1 MRGRRRWVKV
11 GPECNV
17 RERSRVSAVEVAR
30 LARPGG
36 VTSMSTGAS
45 RNIGSDARVV
55 VVGGGLAGLTT
66 ALYLA
71 RAGKSVTVLEKSS
84 ALGGRAQ
91 TRSEAGFHVNL
102 GPHAL
107 YVAGAGTEVLRELG
121 IAFQGGKPNASGGHA
136 IYGGAKHALP
146 GGFVSLLSTGLL
158 GLADKLELAR
168 VLPAIGKW
176 RPDEWHGRS
185 VADWIAKAAR
195 REKVRQLIGGLV
207 RLTTYANDE
216 ARLSAGL
223 AIPQLQLALAK
234 NVYYLDGGWQTL
246 VDGLARAATANGVV
260 TRSGMKVARILGD
273 ARAAGVETD
282 AGERF
287 RADAVVIAAGPD
299 IAASMVGAR
308 SPALASFA
316 ATAVPVRAACLDLT
330 LERLP
335 EPRSTFAL
343 GIDRPLYFSVHS
355 AVGKLAPSG
364 KAVIHVAKYLEPAGS
379 ATSGGDD
386 ARAELEALAELVQPG
401 WRKLVVD
408 ARYLPK
414 MTVAESLPLAAAGGT
429 KARPHPRS
437 AEVEGLYLAGDWVGD
452 SGWLADASFASA
464 RAAAQACIAD
474 SARDGG
480 RRAAA

>member
-1 MRGRRRWVKV
+1 MSIQ
-11 GPECNV
+11 N
-17 RERSRVSAVEVAR
+17 REQAESER
-30 LARPGG
+30 
-36 VTSMSTGAS
+36 
-45 RNIGSDARVV
+45 IV
-55 VVGGGLAGLTT
+55 VVGGGLAGLTA

-71 RAGKSVTVLEKSS
+71 RAGKRVTLLEKSS
-84 ALGGRAQ
+84 AVGGRAQ
-91 TRSEAGFHVNL
+91 TQSEGGFHVNL

-121 IAFQGGKPNASGGHA
+121 IDFSGGTPNASGGHA

-158 GLADKLELAR
+158 GLGDKLELAR

-176 RPDEWHGRS
+176 RPEEWHDRS
-185 VADWIAKAAR
+185 VADWIATAAR
-195 REKVRQLIGGLV
+195 REKVRRLIGALV

-234 NVYYLDGGWQTL
+234 SVYYLDGGWQTL
-246 VDGLARAATANGVV
+246 VDALARAAKTEGVAI
-260 TRSGMKVARILGD
+260 RCGIKAARLLGD
-273 ARAAGVETD
+273 RRAAGVETD
-282 AGERF
+282 SGEAVH
-287 RADAVVIAAGPD
+287 ADAVVIAAAPD
-299 IAASMVGAR
+299 IAASIVGTR
-308 SPALASFA
+308 SPGVAAFA
-316 ATAVPVRAACLDLT
+316 QSAEPVRAACLDLM

-364 KAVIHVAKYLEPAGS
+364 KAMVHVAKYLASEKGASSTG
-379 ATSGGDD
+379 GGDT
-386 ARAELEALAELVQPG
+386 RAELESLAELVQPG

-408 ARYLPK
+408 ARFLPK
-414 MTVAESLPLAAAGGT
+414 MTVSEALPLASMGGA
-429 KARPHPRS
+429 KGRPSPRNTD
-437 AEVEGLYLAGDWVGD
+437 VPGLYLAGDWVGD

-464 RAAAQACIAD
+464 RAAAHACIAD
-474 SARDGG
+474 SARDAG